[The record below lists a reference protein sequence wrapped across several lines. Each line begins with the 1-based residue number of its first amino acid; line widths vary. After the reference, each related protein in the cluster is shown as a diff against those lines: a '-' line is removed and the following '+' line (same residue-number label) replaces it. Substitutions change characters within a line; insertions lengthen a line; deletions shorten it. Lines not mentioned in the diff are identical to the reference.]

1 MSGNGFIRDVLDTS
15 NKFYHISLK
24 QFKFY
29 KKILGT
35 KVQVQRVISE
45 SKYRDVFGSLYTSEN
60 LDDCE
65 IEKFDYIALINM
77 NDMKKLFAKNIEQLE
92 FYDNE
97 DILHKGDVLSYKRKD
112 QEYKFKVSE
121 VETFSEAE
129 GVLYKYT
136 VIGIVE
142 TKTL

>member
-35 KVQVQRVISE
+35 KVQVQRVIAK

-65 IEKFDYIALINM
+65 IEQFDYIALINM
-77 NDMKKLFAKNIEQLE
+77 NE
-92 FYDNE
+92 
-97 DILHKGDVLSYKRKD
+97 
-112 QEYKFKVSE
+112 KV
-121 VETFSEAE
+121 VC
-129 GVLYKYT
+129 
-136 VIGIVE
+136 
-142 TKTL
+142 